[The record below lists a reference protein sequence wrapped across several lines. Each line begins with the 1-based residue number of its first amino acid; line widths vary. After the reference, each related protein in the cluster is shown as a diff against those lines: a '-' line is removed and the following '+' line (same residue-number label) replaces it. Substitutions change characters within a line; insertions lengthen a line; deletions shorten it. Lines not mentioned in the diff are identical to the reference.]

1 MASVRDSIKE
11 YQILLDK
18 TLLINISFK
27 AWQKLLMDF
36 IYLKYLMTNDEIY
49 DNISKLKNMKIVT
62 KSEIENQKIA
72 SYFDLLDALYKPTER
87 LSK

>member
-27 AWQKLLMDF
+27 TWQKLLMDF

-62 KSEIENQKIA
+62 KSEIEKQKIA